1 MGERGIRHREG
12 LTPHPTAH
20 SQFEMNESRTL
31 TLGRWTLDVERSAFG
46 IVRGPSGGT
55 DMKPS
60 TDTDT
65 LSTQANEAVDNPVVG
80 IDQSAGDFQYDV
92 NYEFDAGTGLS
103 EKTVEYISAVKKEAP
118 WILEFRK
125 KALKTFQSMPLPTH
139 WATKDL
145 ENIDFDKIRYYLAQG
160 QKPKRTWDEV
170 PEDIKK
176 TFERLGIPEQERKFL
191 AGVEAQFDSEAA
203 YSNIKEIVAKQGVIF
218 VNSTEGLR
226 EHPEL
231 FKKWFGKVIPTS
243 DNKFAALNSAVFS
256 GGSFIYVPPG
266 VKVAQP
272 LQAYF
277 RINAENFGQFERTLI
292 IADEGSEV
300 TYMEGCTAPKFS
312 TSTLHSA
319 VVELVALKG
328 AKIQYI
334 TVQNWAPNVYNLV
347 TKRGIAHE
355 EAEIKW
361 IDCNLGS
368 RLTMKYPGVVLKGR
382 KARGEVISIALAN
395 DGQHQDTGAKMIHAA
410 DETTST
416 IVSKSI
422 SVGQGRATYR
432 GQIHIPKHLKGCKNN
447 TECDALLINTNSR
460 TDTYPAITVRGDKHA
475 TQHEAS
481 VSKVSED
488 MIFYMQ
494 QRGLTE
500 AQAMSLAVNGF
511 INDLAR
517 QFPME
522 YSVELKRLIDLEME
536 GSVG

>member
-1 MGERGIRHREG
+1 MSEI
-12 LTPHPTAH
+12 
-20 SQFEMNESRTL
+20 
-31 TLGRWTLDVERSAFG
+31 
-46 IVRGPSGGT
+46 
-55 DMKPS
+55 
-60 TDTDT
+60 TDT
-65 LSTQANEAVDNPVVG
+65 LETTMENPVAG
-80 IDQSAGDFQYDV
+80 IDQSNGNFKYDMT
-92 NYEFDAGTGLS
+92 YDFDAGTGLN
-103 EKTVEYISAVKKEAP
+103 ERTVDYISSVKKEAQ
-118 WILEFRK
+118 WIHEFRQS
-125 KALKTFQSMPLPTH
+125 ALKTFFAKPLPTH
-139 WATKDL
+139 WASKDL
-145 ENIDFDKIRYYLAQG
+145 ENINFDKIRYYLSQG

-170 PEDIKK
+170 PDDIKR
-176 TFERLGIPEQERKFL
+176 TFERLGIPEQERKLL

-203 YSNIKEIVAKQGVIF
+203 YSNIKEAVSKQGVIF
-218 VNSTEGLR
+218 MNSTEGLR
-226 EHPEL
+226 EHPEI
-231 FKKWFGKVIPTS
+231 FRKFFGKVIPTS
-243 DNKFAALNSAVFS
+243 DNKFSALNSAVFS

-266 VKVAQP
+266 VKVSHP

-292 IADEGSEV
+292 ICDEGSEL

-312 TSTLHSA
+312 TATLHSA

-334 TVQNWAPNVYNLV
+334 TVQNWSSNVFNLV
-347 TKRGIAHE
+347 TKRGLAHE
-355 EAEIKW
+355 ESEIKW
-361 IDCNLGS
+361 IDCNIGS

-395 DGQHQDTGAKMIHAA
+395 DGQHQDTGAKMVHAA

-416 IVSKSI
+416 VVSKSI

-432 GQIHIPKHLKGCKNN
+432 GVVHIPRHLKGCKNN

-460 TDTYPAITVRGDKHA
+460 TDTYPAITVRGDRHA
-475 TQHEAS
+475 VQHEAS
-481 VSKVSED
+481 VSKVSAEQ
-488 MIFYMQ
+488 IFYMQ

-500 AQAMSLAVNGF
+500 GQAMSLSVNGF
-511 INDLAR
+511 VNDLAR

>member
-1 MGERGIRHREG
+1 M
-12 LTPHPTAH
+12 TPPTETEAIAA
-20 SQFEMNESRTL
+20 EPA
-31 TLGRWTLDVERSAFG
+31 VE
-46 IVRGPSGGT
+46 
-55 DMKPS
+55 
-60 TDTDT
+60 
-65 LSTQANEAVDNPVVG
+65 NPTVG
-80 IDQSAGDFQYDV
+80 IDQTAGNFSYDV
-92 NYEFDAGTGLS
+92 TYEFDAGSGLS
-103 EKTVEYISAVKKEAP
+103 EKTVEYISSVKKEAP

-125 KALKTFQSMPLPTH
+125 KALQKFLSMPLPTH

-145 ENIDFDKIRYYLAQG
+145 ENINFDKIRYYLSQG

-170 PEDIKK
+170 PEDIKN

-203 YSNIKEIVAKQGVIF
+203 YSNIKDIVAKQGVIF
-218 VNSTEGLR
+218 CNSTEALR
-226 EHPEL
+226 EHPEI
-231 FKKWFGKVIPTS
+231 FRKWFGKVIPTS

-292 IADEGSEV
+292 IVDEGAEV

-319 VVELVALKG
+319 VVELVAMKG

-334 TVQNWAPNVYNLV
+334 TVQNWASNVYNLV
-347 TKRGIAHE
+347 TKRGLAHE

-368 RLTMKYPGVVLKGR
+368 RLTMKYPGVILKGR

-416 IVSKSI
+416 IVAKSI
-422 SVGQGRATYR
+422 SVGQGRSTYR
-432 GQIHIPKHLKGCKNN
+432 GVVHIPKHLKGCKNN

-460 TDTYPAITVRGDKHA
+460 TDTYPAITVRGDQHA
-475 TQHEAS
+475 VQHEAS
-481 VSKVSED
+481 VSKVSEEQ
-488 MIFYMQ
+488 IFYMQ

-500 AQAMSLAVNGF
+500 GQAMSLSVNGF

>member
-1 MGERGIRHREG
+1 MNSISESDAVAVPPEE
-12 LTPHPTAH
+12 TA
-20 SQFEMNESRTL
+20 
-31 TLGRWTLDVERSAFG
+31 
-46 IVRGPSGGT
+46 
-55 DMKPS
+55 
-60 TDTDT
+60 
-65 LSTQANEAVDNPVVG
+65 NPVTG
-80 IDQSAGDFQYDV
+80 IDQTVGDFTYNVKYD
-92 NYEFDAGTGLS
+92 YDAGTGLNAA
-103 EKTVEYISAVKKEAP
+103 TLDYISNAKQEAE
-118 WILEFRK
+118 WIREFRR
-125 KALKTFQSMPLPTH
+125 KALKTFESMPLPTH

-145 ENIDFDKIRYYLAQG
+145 ENIDFQKIRYYLAQG
-160 QKPKRTWDEV
+160 QEPKRSWDEV
-170 PEDIKK
+170 PDDIKK

-203 YSNIKEIVAKQGVIF
+203 YSNIKSAVEKQGVIF
-218 VNSTEGLR
+218 MNSTQALR

-231 FKKWFGKVIPTS
+231 FRKWFGKVIPTS

-266 VKVAQP
+266 IKVSHP

-292 IADEGSEV
+292 IVDEGSEV
-300 TYMEGCTAPKFS
+300 TYMEGCTAPKFT

-319 VVELVALKG
+319 VVELVALKN

-347 TKRGIAHE
+347 TKRGLAME
-355 EAEIKW
+355 GAEIKW
-361 IDCNLGS
+361 IDCNIGS
-368 RLTMKYPGVVLKGR
+368 RLTMKYPGVVLKGEG
-382 KARGEVISIALAN
+382 ARGEVISIALAN

-410 DETTST
+410 DNTTST
-416 IVSKSI
+416 IISKSI
-422 SVGQGRATYR
+422 SVGEGRATYR
-432 GQIHIPKHLKGCKNN
+432 GVVHMPKGLKGCKNN

-460 TDTYPAITVRGDKHA
+460 TDTYPAITVKGGDNF

-481 VSKVSED
+481 VSKVSEEQ
-488 MIFYMQ
+488 IFYMQ

-500 AQAMSLAVNGF
+500 AEAMSLAVNGF
-511 INDLAR
+511 VNDLVR

>member
-1 MGERGIRHREG
+1 
-12 LTPHPTAH
+12 
-20 SQFEMNESRTL
+20 
-31 TLGRWTLDVERSAFG
+31 
-46 IVRGPSGGT
+46 
-55 DMKPS
+55 MKPIS
-60 TDTDT
+60 DQEIATAT
-65 LSTQANEAVDNPVVG
+65 AAAEEAAANPVAG
-80 IDQSAGDFQYDV
+80 IDQSVGDFKYDV
-92 NYEFDAGTGLS
+92 TYEFDAGTGLT
-103 EKTVEYISAVKKEAP
+103 EQTVRYISSVKKEAD
-118 WILEFRK
+118 WILDFRLR
-125 KALKTFQSMPLPTH
+125 ALKTFLDKPMPTH

-145 ENIDFDKIRYYLAQG
+145 ENINFDKIRYYLASG

-170 PEDIKK
+170 PEDIKR

-203 YSNIKEIVAKQGVIF
+203 YSNIKEAVSKQGVIF

-226 EHPEL
+226 EHPEI
-231 FKKWFGKVIPTS
+231 FRKWFGKVIPTG
-243 DNKFAALNSAVFS
+243 DNKFSALNSAVFS

-266 VKVAQP
+266 VKVSHP

-292 IADEGSEV
+292 ICDEGAEV

-347 TKRGIAHE
+347 TKRGLAME
-355 EAEIKW
+355 NAEIKW
-361 IDCNLGS
+361 IDCNIGS
-368 RLTMKYPGVVLKGR
+368 RLTMKYPGVVLKGEG
-382 KARGEVISIALAN
+382 ARGEVISIALAN

-410 DETTST
+410 DNTTSNV
-416 IVSKSI
+416 ISKSI

-432 GQIHIPKHLKGCKNN
+432 GQVHIPRHLKGCKNN

-460 TDTYPAITVRGDKHA
+460 TDTYPAITVRGDKNA